1 MWVLAHHFFKD
12 KSLHVADV
20 VSWSEVEV
28 GSRSFCVDVSLDII
42 TMLAEA
48 ILEALYTSANIF
60 IFWMVLAVVLD
71 TLPVVDDVLV
81 LAVDRTSNLVSV
93 ATHLSHYLAS
103 GASSVR
109 TGRTL
114 STSMRGT
121 TALPPAWCR
130 LGCSCR
136 SS

>member
-1 MWVLAHHFFKD
+1 MWVLANDFFKD
-12 KSLHVADV
+12 KSLHVTDI
-20 VSWSEVEV
+20 VSWSQVEV
-28 GSRSFCVDVSLDII
+28 CSRCFSVDSSFDII
-42 TMLAEA
+42 PVLAEA
-48 ILEALYTSANIF
+48 ILKALNTSANIF
-60 IFWMVLAVVLD
+60 IFWVVLAVGLD
-71 TLPVVDDVLV
+71 TLPVVNDVLV
-81 LAVDRTSNLVSV
+81 LAVDRTSNFVPV

-114 STSMRGT
+114 STPMRGT